1 MNFLCIFS
9 VINVAAIFCCV
20 AYILGNRT
28 NVLPTVRKILASLL
42 ALTALVCSVFHNEAI
57 SIVRGLNFGPSPF
70 GDDML
75 HTALATILLWFV
87 YSAILITVVGE
98 FSGFTTLRYL
108 QRCFALPVFV
118 IALIFFTTL
127 TFSVIGATN
136 EPLIFLIFICIELML
151 GLALSTTSWLCDKLP
166 SPRAKDVFATF
177 GAAIPAIVAAM
188 PFFAPQVIIGFS
200 PLKNISLTEFSLA
213 HRIAIYASVIIPFVI
228 FHLLKNKDTETKRI
242 CMIYLSVGLLW
253 AYLSYYQLSDWTSTA
268 GLPLDICSI
277 VVILLPISLIFKRS
291 EIFYCCLFIG
301 SLTALVDILLPVSD
315 FASMISSESIRFWVS
330 RCFVFAV
337 PILCTALKIF
347 KRPTAKDLARAL
359 GVFLIY
365 FATALALG
373 ALFENYGEN
382 PDYLNLNGNYLL
394 PLLGDLVATIKKVAL
409 KIPLGNITL
418 AFYPIFELVVCLSH
432 LILMIVVWFAYK
444 FLFATWDK
452 AEDRRLRER
461 DYKQMKKE
469 LKEFLG
475 QRSADAPIYGDDS
488 PRLALRNFSKKY
500 GNNKHYSVDH
510 VSFCVK
516 GGEIFG
522 FLGPNGAGK
531 STIIKSVV
539 GIQTISSGSIE
550 ICGYD
555 VERQPI
561 QAKLNTGFVPDH
573 YALYENLTGRE
584 YINYIADLY
593 GVDKESRD
601 ETIERYVS
609 RFQLTASFDNQ
620 MKTYS
625 HGMKQKIAIMAAL
638 IHNPKVWI
646 LDEPLTGLDPNSI
659 FEVKEC
665 MKEHAAKG
673 NIVFFSSHIIDV
685 VEKICDKIAIIKKGK
700 LRAVA
705 NVAEL
710 DARGID
716 LEELYLQIITAD
728 ENADLIN
735 IGGDDILNVEL
746 SPDSNAEMAAVGGE
760 GV

>member
-1 MNFLCIFS
+1 MNLLCIFT
-9 VINVAAIFCCV
+9 VIIIAAIFCCG
-20 AYILGNRT
+20 AYILSKKT
-28 NVLPTVRKILASLL
+28 AILPLIRRICALILAT
-42 ALTALVCSVFHNEAI
+42 TALATSVFHNEAI

-75 HTALATILLWFV
+75 HTALATLLLWFV
-87 YSAILITVVGE
+87 YSAILITVMSE

-108 QRCFALPVFV
+108 ERCFALPVFV

-127 TFSVIGATN
+127 TVSVLGSSG
-136 EPLIFLIFICIELML
+136 EPLILLISICLELTL
-151 GLALSTTSWLCDKLP
+151 GLALSLTSWLCDKLP
-166 SPRAKDVFATF
+166 APKAKDVFTTL
-177 GAAIPAIVAAM
+177 GAAVPAIIAAM
-188 PFFAPQVIIGFS
+188 PFFVPQVIIGFS
-200 PLKNISLTEFSLA
+200 ALKNISLTEFSFA
-213 HRIAIYASVIIPFVI
+213 HRAAIYCSIIIPLII
-228 FHLLKNKDTETKRI
+228 FHLLKNKAAEQKRF

-253 AYLSYYQLSDWTSTA
+253 SYLSYYQLSDWTSTA
-268 GLPLDICSI
+268 SLPLDICSI

-301 SLTALVDILLPVSD
+301 SLTAFVDLLLPVSD
-315 FASMISSESIRFWVS
+315 FASIAATESLRFWVS
-330 RCFVFAV
+330 RCFVFAA
-337 PILCTALKIF
+337 PILCTAFKIF
-347 KRPTAKDLARAL
+347 KRPSVKDLASAL
-359 GVFLIY
+359 GIFLIY
-365 FATALALG
+365 FATALTISAL
-373 ALFENYGEN
+373 LENFGEN
-382 PDYLNLNGNYLL
+382 PDYLNLNSSYILL
-394 PLLGDLVATIKKVAL
+394 LLGDSVETIKEIAL

-418 AFYPIFELVVCLSH
+418 AFYPIYELVVCLSY
-432 LILMIVVWFAYK
+432 LLLMIAIWFAYK

-469 LKEFLG
+469 LKAFLG
-475 QRSADAPIYGDDS
+475 ERPADAPIYGDDS
-488 PRLALRNFSKKY
+488 PRLALREFSKKY
-500 GNNKHYSVDH
+500 GSNKHYSVDH

-593 GVDKESRD
+593 DVDKESRD

-705 NVAEL
+705 TVAEL

-716 LEELYLQIITAD
+716 LEELYLEIITAD
-728 ENADLIN
+728 ENAELIN
-735 IGGDDILNVEL
+735 IGGDDILNVDRTPE
-746 SPDSNAEMAAVGGE
+746 DEAEMAAVGGE
-760 GV
+760 AV